1 MKKFD
6 KFLCGYIIFNIIYVF
21 LIGFFNTIFKIPQ
34 RPFSYGF
41 IALFIINVIIFIIIC
56 RKKVYKKNI
65 VDLLLILIILFGIIA
80 TIFAYN
86 RYISLFGK
94 IDRHEGLFTI
104 IYYLSLFLISSFLN
118 KKSKKIIVYSIL
130 IISFIEI
137 GYSLFQKIEFP
148 GVKVVYNHFRPWAS
162 GFVYNPNFLGI
173 FALFG
178 LSYSIGLFLDN
189 KNDTMNII
197 YALLILFF
205 IYGLM
210 NANTLSVL
218 VGLIIVMLVALIY
231 SIKNKLYIKI
241 GIVFVILTTMI
252 TFTHFTN
259 QTTLVKDMI
268 QTKEESVS
276 MVSGTAKNTID
287 YGTGRIYIWKK
298 TIQIVPNYLVHGIGI
313 DNFYYIL
320 DGKPII
326 RKNQYYDKAHNELLQ
341 ILVTEGLLCCLTYII
356 MYFIIIKNGIKNSF
370 KNKEIYYI
378 LPVVG
383 YIVQAMFNISV
394 ITVAPIFYI
403 AMGLNM
409 NRKTLE

>member
-21 LIGFFNTIFKIPQ
+21 LIGFFNTIIKIPQ

-41 IALFIINVIIFIIIC
+41 IALFIINIILFIIIC
-56 RKKVYKKNI
+56 RKKEYKKNI
-65 VDLLLILIILFGIIA
+65 VDLLLILIVLFGIIA

-86 RYISLFGK
+86 SQISLFGK

-148 GVKVVYNHFRPWAS
+148 AVKVVYNHFRPWAS

-241 GIVFVILTTMI
+241 GIVFVILTIMI

-394 ITVAPIFYI
+394 ITVSPIFYI

>member
-21 LIGFFNTIFKIPQ
+21 LIGFFNTLFKIPQ

-41 IALFIINVIIFIIIC
+41 IALFIINIILFIIIC
-56 RKKVYKKNI
+56 RKKEYKRNI
-65 VDLLLILIILFGIIA
+65 IDLLLILIVLFGIIS

-86 RYISLFGK
+86 SQISLFGK

-118 KKSKKIIVYSIL
+118 KKSKKIMVYSIL
-130 IISFIEI
+130 TISFIEI

-148 GVKVVYNHFRPWAS
+148 GVKVIYHHYRPWAS
-162 GFVYNPNFLGI
+162 GFVFNPNFLGI
-173 FALFG
+173 YALFG
-178 LSYSIGLFLDN
+178 ISYSIGLFLDN

-197 YALLILFF
+197 YALLIIFF
-205 IYGLM
+205 MYGLM

-218 VGLIIVMLVALIY
+218 VGLIFVMVVAIIY
-231 SIKNKLYIKI
+231 SIKNKLYMKFGMVLIL
-241 GIVFVILTTMI
+241 LTTMI
-252 TFTHFTN
+252 TFTHLSN

-268 QTKEESVS
+268 QTKDESIS
-276 MVSGTAKNTID
+276 MVNGTAKNTID

-298 TIQIVPNYLVHGIGI
+298 TLQKIPKYLIHGIGI

-326 RKNQYYDKAHNELLQ
+326 RHNQYYDKAHNELLQ

-356 MYFIIIKNGIKNSF
+356 MYFIVIKNGIKNSF

-394 ITVAPIFYI
+394 ITVAPFFYI
-403 AMGLNM
+403 AMGLNLD
-409 NRKTLE
+409 RKTLE